1 MSAGTEEPGPEEE
14 APPLGPL
21 ERLVEEH
28 ELSDFDGGADDA
40 GDQAG
45 WLKNKALAND
55 RVGYTRTF
63 VACFPGTRRVGA
75 FFGLSSATIARN
87 DLPRAMRPHGSDTP
101 SVIPAAL
108 IGRLGLH
115 ADLQGRGLGMD
126 VAIAA
131 LEQCVSAS
139 EQIAFRVIIVD
150 AASPKARR
158 LYEKLDF
165 KPINNQEL
173 PNRLFLPVTTAA
185 ELIRSQGGGQ

>member
-1 MSAGTEEPGPEEE
+1 MSGGTEEPGPVEE

-21 ERLVEEH
+21 ERLTEEH
-28 ELSDFDGGADDA
+28 EVAGFDGGGEDA

-45 WLKNKALAND
+45 WLKTKALAND

-63 VACFPGTRRVGA
+63 VACFPETRRVGA

-87 DLPRAMRPHGSDTP
+87 ELPRAMRPHGSDTP

-115 ADLQGRGLGMD
+115 AELQGQGLGME
-126 VAIAA
+126 VAVAA
-131 LEQCVSAS
+131 LEQCVAAA

-150 AASPKARR
+150 AVGPKALR
-158 LYEKLDF
+158 LYTKLDF
-165 KPINNQEL
+165 KPINNKEL
-173 PNRLFLPVTTAA
+173 PNRLFLPVSTAV
-185 ELIRSQGGGQ
+185 ELIRSREGA